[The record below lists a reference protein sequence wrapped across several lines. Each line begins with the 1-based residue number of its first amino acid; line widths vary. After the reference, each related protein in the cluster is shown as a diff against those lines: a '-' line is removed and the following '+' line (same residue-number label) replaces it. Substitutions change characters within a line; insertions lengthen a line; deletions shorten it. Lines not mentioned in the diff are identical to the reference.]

1 MTMIDKVARIFC
13 TTFALDPSSFHRG
26 IVHGELKKWDSIG
39 HMSMVSAMEKEFRI
53 EFDVDDIMEMQSV
66 EAILQALKRKGVPE

>member
-1 MTMIDKVARIFC
+1 VTTLDKVGRIFC
-13 TTFALDPSSFHRG
+13 ATFALDTSRFHRG

-39 HMSMVSAMEKEFRI
+39 HLSMITAMEKEFGV

-66 EAILQALKRKGVPE
+66 EAILITLARKGVPE